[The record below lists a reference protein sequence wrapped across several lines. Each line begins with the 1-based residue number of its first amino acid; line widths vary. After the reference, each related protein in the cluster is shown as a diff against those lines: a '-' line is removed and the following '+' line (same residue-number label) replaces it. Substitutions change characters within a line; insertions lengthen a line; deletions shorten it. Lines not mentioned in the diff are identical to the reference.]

1 MEYKKE
7 DYIQAI
13 SGLIP
18 WIKEN
23 ISGSTD
29 GTIRV
34 RMEDI
39 KKDMGP
45 EFANK
50 AFNDIFKGLR
60 HALFYEDIIVT
71 KGRQKIDGGMIL
83 LFRTKIEQ
91 DKPPT
96 NPMDEEEEESVPGIN
111 EIKESEDFN
120 DFEPKKIVEIV
131 EANKNII
138 KKVESIARNSI
149 DIYLNLGINRQDL
162 VKGIIDMIN
171 NFGATSVEYEE
182 RRGEM
187 ILGFAWD

>member
-7 DYIQAI
+7 DYIQTI

-39 KKDMGP
+39 KKEMGSKFNN
-45 EFANK
+45 E
-50 AFNDIFKGLR
+50 AFNNIFKGLR
-60 HALFYEDIIVT
+60 HVLFYEDIIVA
-71 KGRQKIDGGMIL
+71 KGRHKDGEMIL
-83 LFRTKIEQ
+83 LFRTKNEQ
-91 DKPPT
+91 DKPPIS
-96 NPMDEEEEESVPGIN
+96 PLDEKEESIPGIN
-111 EIKESEDFN
+111 EIKELDDFN
-120 DFEPKKIVEIV
+120 NFEPKKIVEIL
-131 EANKNII
+131 ETNKNII
-138 KKVESIARNSI
+138 KKVESISDNSI
-149 DIYLNLGINRQDL
+149 DIYLNLGTNRQDL

-171 NFGATSVEYEE
+171 EFGATSVEYEE

>member
-18 WIKEN
+18 WIKEK

-29 GTIRV
+29 GTIGV
-34 RMEDI
+34 RIEDI
-39 KKDMGP
+39 KKDMGH

-71 KGRQKIDGGMIL
+71 KGRHKDGAMIL
-83 LFRTKIEQ
+83 LFRTRIEQ

-96 NPMDEEEEESVPGIN
+96 SPMDEEEESVPGIN
-111 EIKESEDFN
+111 EIRESEDFN
-120 DFEPKKIVEIV
+120 DFESKKIVEIV

-149 DIYLNLGINRQDL
+149 DIYLNLGTNRQDL

-171 NFGATSVEYEE
+171 EFGATSVEYEE

-187 ILGFAWD
+187 ILGFAWC